1 MNSIQIFNN
10 AEFGNIRTVVIDN
23 EPWFVG
29 KDIAMVL
36 GYSEPRSA
44 VSKKVDEEDRGVAK
58 METPSGI
65 QEMTIINESGLYSLI
80 LSSKLPSA
88 KKFKRWVTSEVLPA
102 IRKKGFYDTQTEKST
117 GFTAGMTELDVE
129 VIVEKVIEKLSR
141 KTQRDIFIENKSVY
155 EECNKNL
162 YHDIDAYLI
171 EMRKQELY
179 KNVEVIAKYYDF
191 DCSYV
196 LHIAY
201 KELERKLGIALNAYK
216 SVYKS
221 ETGKNNV
228 CMVEVIVANDRIY
241 KEAMGLTRYI
251 IEKMEEFE

>member
-1 MNSIQIFNN
+1 MELKKHN
-10 AEFGNIRTVVIDN
+10 VIKN
-23 EPWFVG
+23 EPTITTLEVADMMEVSHSDILRKLDGRKDRKGYIEILTESQMALSDFFIPSTYKDSSG
-29 KDIAMVL
+29 KENKCYLVTKL
-36 GYSEPRSA
+36 GCDFLA
-44 VSKKVDEEDRGVAK
+44 
-58 METPSGI
+58 
-65 QEMTIINESGLYSLI
+65 N
-80 LSSKLPSA
+80 
-88 KKFKRWVTSEVLPA
+88 
-102 IRKKGFYDTQTEKST
+102 KST
-117 GFTAGMTELDVE
+117 GKKGVLFTAKYVKRFYEMESKIRSSETVGMTNTDVE
-129 VIVEKVIEKLSR
+129 AIVEKVIEKLSG
-141 KTQRDIFIENKSVY
+141 KTQRDIFIEKKSVY
-155 EECNKNL
+155 EECSKNL
-162 YHDIDAYLI
+162 YHAIDAYLI

-179 KNVEVIAKYYDF
+179 KNVEAIANYYDF

-201 KELERKLGIALNAYK
+201 KELERKLGISLNAYK